1 MTRYNS
7 ENEVPFAWN
16 TLVCS
21 VGLTTIFT
29 VPLSLGW
36 DGFYEMFM
44 TWNLFMDVVFI
55 ADFAVDLFTVILN
68 DHGFIISDVSTF
80 LQLRHYLT
88 VTDVLSSIP
97 FDFILSVSPCFSFFS
112 CCGKS
117 PRIKN

>member
-1 MTRYNS
+1 
-7 ENEVPFAWN
+7 
-16 TLVCS
+16 
-21 VGLTTIFT
+21 
-29 VPLSLGW
+29 
-36 DGFYEMFM
+36 
-44 TWNLFMDVVFI
+44 MDVVFI

-97 FDFILSVSPCFSFFS
+97 FDFMLSVSPCFSFFS

-117 PRIKN
+117 PCIKN